1 MTAMTAMT
9 APQRLLRWL
18 VVACIAGALALA
30 LPVVWDLIAPAG
42 AATPSAQQASGAGAT
57 QAGAQTG
64 LSLWQALSIMGA
76 GFALIMSALVG
87 TWIWL
92 DARFGRMEAK
102 FDDRFKE
109 ADAKADAR
117 FERMEDK
124 FDDRFK
130 EVDARFERMEAKF
143 DDKFKEVDARFERME
158 AKLERMEAK
167 FDDKFKEVDARF
179 ERMEAKFDDRFKEVD
194 ARFERME
201 AKFDDRFKEVDAR
214 FERMEAKFERMDDK
228 LNAIIMHLAGI
239 KRGDDALRIQDQCPD
254 EAL

>member
-9 APQRLLRWL
+9 APQHLLRWL
-18 VVACIAGALALA
+18 VVACIVGALALA

-57 QAGAQTG
+57 QAAAQTG

-92 DARFGRMEAK
+92 DARFGRMEAR

-124 FDDRFK
+124 
-130 EVDARFERMEAKF
+130 
-143 DDKFKEVDARFERME
+143 
-158 AKLERMEAK
+158 L
-167 FDDKFKEVDARF
+167 

-201 AKFDDRFKEVDAR
+201 AKFNDRFKEV
-214 FERMEAKFERMDDK
+214 EAKFERMDDK
-228 LNAIIMHLAGI
+228 LNAIIMHLAGV
-239 KRGDDALRIQDQCPD
+239 KQGGDTLRLQDQRPD

>member
-18 VVACIAGALALA
+18 VVACIVGALALA

-57 QAGAQTG
+57 QAGAQAG

-92 DARFGRMEAK
+92 DARLERMEAR

-117 FERMEDK
+117 FERMEDKLERMEAK

-158 AKLERMEAK
+158 AK
-167 FDDKFKEVDARF
+167 FN
-179 ERMEAKFDDRFKEVD
+179 
-194 ARFERME
+194 
-201 AKFDDRFKEVDAR
+201 DRFKEVDAR

-228 LNAIIMHLAGI
+228 LNAIIMHLAGV
-239 KRGDDALRIQDQCPD
+239 KRGGDTLRLQDQRPD